1 MPARSF
7 TSSRKSTLPS
17 EVKKEHRLVALE
29 VALNVNELHIQAV
42 LGDLLLAYLERFL
55 FALLVNLGNAKIIAR
70 RDSDDRAQRLH
81 DRIVL
86 DLVIAAEAVGYL
98 KTLAGF
104 DNDLLAGFYGL
115 SVRRKNNSSF
125 PDF

>member
-1 MPARSF
+1 M
-7 TSSRKSTLPS
+7 
-17 EVKKEHRLVALE
+17 
-29 VALNVNELHIQAV
+29 

-55 FALLVNLGNAKIIAR
+55 FALLVNLGNAKIVAR

-115 SVRRKNNSSF
+115 SVRRKIIALSPIFKFNAYNFSQLLSSF
-125 PDF
+125 PLPT